1 MFNPRQGQSPSA
13 QYPNQKM
20 KANVS
25 YSLILN
31 KVQADYLATSKYGI
45 NRMQALVSLIDL
57 TQTEEETYE
66 KRGFTA
72 TVKVGQFVA
81 SEVELSRLWRCDRKT
96 VSRVL
101 DQMNQVGLISTV
113 QSNRTSVHTLLC
125 VGSWIIDGETIKNS
139 FFKRLSER

>member
-1 MFNPRQGQSPSA
+1 
-13 QYPNQKM
+13 M

-31 KVQADYLATSKYGI
+31 KVQADYLSASKYGI
-45 NRMQALVSLIDL
+45 NCMQALVSLIGL
-57 TQTEEETYE
+57 TQTEEGIYE

-72 TVKVGQFVA
+72 TIKVGQFVA
-81 SEVELSRLWRCDRKT
+81 SEVELARLWGCDRKT

-101 DQMNQVGLISTV
+101 DQMNQVGLISTT

-125 VGSWIIDGETIKNS
+125 VGSWLINGETIKNG

>member
-1 MFNPRQGQSPSA
+1 
-13 QYPNQKM
+13 M

-31 KVQADYLATSKYGI
+31 KKQADYLAASKYGI

-57 TQTEEETYE
+57 TQTEEDTYE
-66 KRGFTA
+66 KRGFTT

-81 SEVELSRLWRCDRKT
+81 SEVELSHLWKCDRKT

-125 VGSWIIDGETIKNS
+125 VGSWVIDGETIKNS

>member
-1 MFNPRQGQSPSA
+1 
-13 QYPNQKM
+13 M

-31 KVQADYLATSKYGI
+31 KVQADY
-45 NRMQALVSLIDL
+45 
-57 TQTEEETYE
+57 E
-66 KRGFTA
+66 KRGFSA

-81 SEVELSRLWRCDRKT
+81 SEVELSRLWKCDRKT

-101 DQMNQVGLISTV
+101 DQMNQVGLISTT

-125 VGSWIIDGETIKNS
+125 VGSWLIDGETIKNS

>member
-1 MFNPRQGQSPSA
+1 
-13 QYPNQKM
+13 M

-31 KVQADYLATSKYGI
+31 KVQADYLAASKYGI

-81 SEVELSRLWRCDRKT
+81 SEVELSRL
-96 VSRVL
+96 
-101 DQMNQVGLISTV
+101 
-113 QSNRTSVHTLLC
+113 
-125 VGSWIIDGETIKNS
+125 
-139 FFKRLSER
+139 

>member
-1 MFNPRQGQSPSA
+1 
-13 QYPNQKM
+13 M

-31 KVQADYLATSKYGI
+31 KVQADYLAASKYGI

-72 TVKVGQFVA
+72 TSLPPSRSA
-81 SEVELSRLWRCDRKT
+81 SSSLPRWNCPACGGATARPFPGS
-96 VSRVL
+96 
-101 DQMNQVGLISTV
+101 ST
-113 QSNRTSVHTLLC
+113 R
-125 VGSWIIDGETIKNS
+125 
-139 FFKRLSER
+139 

>member
-31 KVQADYLATSKYGI
+31 KVQADYLAASKYGI

>member
-1 MFNPRQGQSPSA
+1 
-13 QYPNQKM
+13 M
-20 KANVS
+20 KQNIS

-31 KVQADYLATSKYGI
+31 KVQADYLAASKYGI

>member
-1 MFNPRQGQSPSA
+1 M
-13 QYPNQKM
+13 M
-20 KANVS
+20 KQNIS

-31 KVQADYLATSKYGI
+31 KVQADYLSEGKYGI
-45 NRMQALVSLIDL
+45 NRMQALVSLINL
-57 TQTEEETYE
+57 TQTEVETYE
-66 KRGFTA
+66 KRGFSA
-72 TVKVGQFVA
+72 TIHVGQFVA

-125 VGSWIIDGETIKNS
+125 VGSWIIDGTTIKNC

>member
-1 MFNPRQGQSPSA
+1 
-13 QYPNQKM
+13 M

-101 DQMNQVGLISTV
+101 DQMNQMGLISTV

-125 VGSWIIDGETIKNS
+125 VGSWIIDGETINNS
-139 FFKRLSER
+139 FYKRLSER